1 MHPLVTIGIPCFNGA
16 TWLKQAID
24 SALSQTWGEVE
35 VIVADDGSTDSSVL
49 IAGAYGDRVHLRR
62 AGHRGANAA
71 RNLILK
77 EAHGEWIQYLDADDF
92 LEPQKVERQL
102 AEADGGDNAD
112 VIYSP
117 VWIEEGG
124 TRRMSELNPG
134 LDLAGQWLAWQLPQ
148 TGGALWRRDALEE
161 LGGWKREL
169 PCCQEHELYL
179 RALQAGLRFQYAP
192 TPGAVYRIWSNETL
206 CRKDPRLVIHTRT
219 RLIDAACEWLRQKK
233 LWTEKHRALAGRSCF
248 EMARTLAKSNL
259 SEARQ
264 YFRARRQEGLIRMS
278 GPAAPQLYRL
288 ACRVLGF
295 AGAELLARGAR

>member
-148 TGGALWRRDALEE
+148 TGEPCGGAMLWRNLAAGSVSCRAARSTNFTCAPF
-161 LGGWKREL
+161 KRVSAFST
-169 PCCQEHELYL
+169 
-179 RALQAGLRFQYAP
+179 RRRRGRFIASGLMRHYA
-192 TPGAVYRIWSNETL
+192 E
-206 CRKDPRLVIHTRT
+206 RT
-219 RLIDAACEWLRQKK
+219 RVSSSTRAPGLSMRRVNGCGRKSFGQRSIGRLRGGVALK
-233 LWTEKHRALAGRSCF
+233 WRAPWRS
-248 EMARTLAKSNL
+248 
-259 SEARQ
+259 Q
-264 YFRARRQEGLIRMS
+264 I
-278 GPAAPQLYRL
+278 
-288 ACRVLGF
+288 
-295 AGAELLARGAR
+295 